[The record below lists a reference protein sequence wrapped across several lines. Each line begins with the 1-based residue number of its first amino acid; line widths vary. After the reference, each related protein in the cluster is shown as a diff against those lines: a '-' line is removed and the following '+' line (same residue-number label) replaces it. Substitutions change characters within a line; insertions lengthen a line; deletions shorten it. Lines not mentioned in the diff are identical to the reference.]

1 MLKIY
6 YFKIIKQY
14 IYFEFIFEILKF
26 KFFFILF
33 LLKMEND
40 EHLLGLE
47 NNQVPQLKFKK
58 DHPFQIINYKS
69 FDDIKYD
76 DYYFFEEKTCLFFCK
91 LCTNFNGTKKKGNVI
106 RHLDEQHFFGKNYCK
121 YCNKPILRIG
131 EHFNRCKAYNSKEG
145 KNNISFIISHE
156 NKNEIENNSLKNN
169 KIEIFN
175 DSIINKRLLNNKD
188 KILIENIFFYKNKEI
203 GSGAF
208 CNVFL
213 GGYINFDQILA
224 IKIIEANNKN
234 DFDKYIEEKGH
245 IVSLQNKGNF
255 PLLIDWEYNGKYIF
269 FAESLMGPSI
279 KEIRRIC
286 SKQLDI
292 LSVIN
297 IAIDLISQIEII
309 HNANILHGDIKPS
322 NICYGNFRKGGE
334 KFFRTVGYLDFGN
347 SLMFKNKNKIIE
359 MNSNKKA
366 TCTREY
372 CSFNTLNN
380 ITGSRRD
387 DLESIIYTIIKI
399 YTGKLPW
406 QNFHKLINDTNIFK
420 TKKRCKSKTFII

>member
-1 MLKIY
+1 
-6 YFKIIKQY
+6 
-14 IYFEFIFEILKF
+14 
-26 KFFFILF
+26 
-33 LLKMEND
+33 MEND

-91 LCTNFNGTKKKGNVI
+91 LYTNFNGTKKKGNVI
-106 RHLDEQHFFGKNYCK
+106 RNLDEKHFFGKNHCK
-121 YCNKPILRIG
+121 YCNKSILRID
-131 EHFNRCKAYNSKEG
+131 EHLNRCKAYNSKEG

-255 PLLIDWEYNGKYIF
+255 PPLIDWEYNGKYIF
-269 FAESLMGPSI
+269 FAEFLMGPSI

-286 SKQLDI
+286 SK
-292 LSVIN
+292 
-297 IAIDLISQIEII
+297 
-309 HNANILHGDIKPS
+309 
-322 NICYGNFRKGGE
+322 
-334 KFFRTVGYLDFGN
+334 
-347 SLMFKNKNKIIE
+347 
-359 MNSNKKA
+359 
-366 TCTREY
+366 
-372 CSFNTLNN
+372 
-380 ITGSRRD
+380 
-387 DLESIIYTIIKI
+387 
-399 YTGKLPW
+399 
-406 QNFHKLINDTNIFK
+406 
-420 TKKRCKSKTFII
+420 